1 MTEQSPNS
9 AIDNDALEKETMR
22 RVIWRILPFL
32 VVSYL
37 VSIIDRGNIGMAA
50 LQMNEDLGL
59 SKAAFGFASSLYFVA
74 YFIFEVPSNLAM
86 QKVGARLWL
95 PRIMI
100 SWGVVSMCMALVQ
113 NTTSLYIVRFLLGA
127 AEAGFFPGVVLYLTW
142 WIPSRYR
149 ARIIASFMVAIP
161 LANFIGS
168 PLSGLILTLDGWF
181 GLRGW
186 HLLFIIE
193 GLPAVLLGIA
203 AFFILRDRPHQ
214 AGWLNERQKAW
225 LENTLQAERQ
235 QQKQIG
241 HISTWQLLKHR
252 QIWLMALIYAGAS
265 SAGTTLSVWSPQL
278 LKSFHLD
285 NLTTGLLNAIPYG
298 LASVLMIVWGRSSD
312 RTNERRW
319 HTALTLFMIAAG
331 VFAAFINLSLP
342 ITIVILSTILIG
354 AYSAKGPFWALA
366 SGWMSSTSAAAGL
379 AAIGAIA
386 NLIGGV
392 VMVNAYGVISE
403 QTGSHTLA
411 DAPRDKCTLSCAIN
425 GIHAAFHYLKKNY
438 ISGCVMTVPTGW

>member
-1 MTEQSPNS
+1 
-9 AIDNDALEKETMR
+9 
-22 RVIWRILPFL
+22 
-32 VVSYL
+32 
-37 VSIIDRGNIGMAA
+37 
-50 LQMNEDLGL
+50 
-59 SKAAFGFASSLYFVA
+59 
-74 YFIFEVPSNLAM
+74 
-86 QKVGARLWL
+86 
-95 PRIMI
+95 
-100 SWGVVSMCMALVQ
+100 MCMALVQ

-149 ARIIASFMVAIP
+149 GRIIASFMVAIP

-168 PLSGLILTLDGWF
+168 PLSGLILTLDGLF
-181 GLRGW
+181 GMRGW
-186 HLLFIIE
+186 HLLFLIE
-193 GLPAVLLGIA
+193 GLPAVLLGIT

-225 LENTLQAERQ
+225 LENTLDAERQ
-235 QQKQIG
+235 QQKQID

-319 HTALTLFMIAAG
+319 HTALTLFMIAVG

-342 ITIVILSTILIG
+342 MTIVILSTILIG

-366 SGWMSSTSAAAGL
+366 TGWMSSTSAAAGL

-411 DAPRDKCTLSCAIN
+411 MLPLAGLCLAG
-425 GIHAAFHYLKKNY
+425 GIAVLIIGRHYSQPAGQEKP
-438 ISGCVMTVPTGW
+438 VTH

>member
-1 MTEQSPNS
+1 MTDQLPNR
-9 AIDNDALEKETMR
+9 ATDNDALEKETMR

-168 PLSGLILTLDGWF
+168 PLSGLILTLDGWL

-193 GLPAVLLGIA
+193 GLPAVLLGIV
-203 AFFILRDRPHQ
+203 AFYQ
-214 AGWLNERQKAW
+214 
-225 LENTLQAERQ
+225 
-235 QQKQIG
+235 
-241 HISTWQLLKHR
+241 S
-252 QIWLMALIYAGAS
+252 
-265 SAGTTLSVWSPQL
+265 
-278 LKSFHLD
+278 
-285 NLTTGLLNAIPYG
+285 
-298 LASVLMIVWGRSSD
+298 
-312 RTNERRW
+312 
-319 HTALTLFMIAAG
+319 IAAG
-331 VFAAFINLSLP
+331 HHYDPQYHTDWRICGEGPLLGAG
-342 ITIVILSTILIG
+342 IG
-354 AYSAKGPFWALA
+354 LDEQHVSCRR
-366 SGWMSSTSAAAGL
+366 AG
-379 AAIGAIA
+379 G
-386 NLIGGV
+386 
-392 VMVNAYGVISE
+392 
-403 QTGSHTLA
+403 HR
-411 DAPRDKCTLSCAIN
+411 RDRQPDWRRGDGECLW
-425 GIHAAFHYLKKNY
+425 HY
-438 ISGCVMTVPTGW
+438 

>member
-1 MTEQSPNS
+1 MTDQLPNR
-9 AIDNDALEKETMR
+9 ATDNDALEKETMR

-37 VSIIDRGNIGMAA
+37 VSIIDRGNIGIAA

-168 PLSGLILTLDGWF
+168 PLSGLILTLDGWL

-203 AFFILRDRPHQ
+203 AFYSARPPSPGWLVNRAAKNVAGKHPSGRAATADTDRPH
-214 AGWLNERQKAW
+214 
-225 LENTLQAERQ
+225 
-235 QQKQIG
+235 
-241 HISTWQLLKHR
+241 HD
-252 QIWLMALIYAGAS
+252 MATVEAS
-265 SAGTTLSVWSPQL
+265 PDL
-278 LKSFHLD
+278 
-285 NLTTGLLNAIPYG
+285 
-298 LASVLMIVWGRSSD
+298 
-312 RTNERRW
+312 
-319 HTALTLFMIAAG
+319 
-331 VFAAFINLSLP
+331 
-342 ITIVILSTILIG
+342 
-354 AYSAKGPFWALA
+354 
-366 SGWMSSTSAAAGL
+366 
-379 AAIGAIA
+379 
-386 NLIGGV
+386 
-392 VMVNAYGVISE
+392 AYG
-403 QTGSHTLA
+403 A
-411 DAPRDKCTLSCAIN
+411 DLRWRFFCRH
-425 GIHAAFHYLKKNY
+425 HAKRLVSTAAE
-438 ISGCVMTVPTGW
+438 VVPS

>member
-1 MTEQSPNS
+1 MTDQSPNS

-411 DAPRDKCTLSCAIN
+411 MLPLAGLCLAG
-425 GIHAAFHYLKKNY
+425 GIAVLFMGRRYSQPAAQEKPVTH
-438 ISGCVMTVPTGW
+438 

>member
-1 MTEQSPNS
+1 MTEQIHHASS
-9 AIDNDALEKETMR
+9 SEALEKETMR

-32 VVSYL
+32 MVSYL
-37 VSIIDRGNIGMAA
+37 VSIIDRGNIGMAS
-50 LQMNEDLGL
+50 LQMNQDLGL
-59 SKAAFGFASSLYFVA
+59 SKTAFGFASSLYFIA
-74 YFIFEVPSNLAM
+74 YFLFEVPSNLAM
-86 QKVGARLWL
+86 QKVGARLWI

-100 SWGVVSMCMALVQ
+100 SWGIVSMCMALVQ
-113 NTTSLYIVRFLLGA
+113 NSTSLYIVRFLLGA

-168 PLSGLILTLDGWF
+168 PLSGLILTLDGWL

-186 HLLFIIE
+186 HLLFLIE
-193 GLPAVLLGIA
+193 GMPAVLLGIA
-203 AFFILRDRPHQ
+203 AYFVLQDRPHQ
-214 AGWLNERQKAW
+214 AKWLTIEQRKW
-225 LENTLQAERQ
+225 LENTLHTERE
-235 QQKQIG
+235 QKKNIG

-252 QIWLMALIYAGAS
+252 HIWLMALIYTGAS

-278 LKSFHLD
+278 LKSYHLD

-298 LASVLMIVWGRSSD
+298 LASVLMIIWGRSSD
-312 RTNERRW
+312 RSGERRW

-331 VFAAFINLSLP
+331 VLLAFINLSLP
-342 ITIVILSTILIG
+342 ATLIILSMILVG
-354 AYSAKGPFWALA
+354 AYAMKGPFWALA
-366 SGWMSSTSAAAGL
+366 SGWMNSSSAAAGL

-392 VMVNAYGVISE
+392 VMVNAYGFIS
-403 QTGSHTLA
+403 QHTGSHTLA
-411 DAPRDKCTLSCAIN
+411 MLPLAVLCLAS
-425 GIHAAFHYLKKNY
+425 GIAVLLIGRSAKTQHQ
-438 ISGCVMTVPTGW
+438 TVSAKSA

>member
-1 MTEQSPNS
+1 MTDQLPNS

-95 PRIMI
+95 PRIII

-411 DAPRDKCTLSCAIN
+411 MLPLAGLCLAG
-425 GIHAAFHYLKKNY
+425 GIAVLFMGRRYSQPAGQEKPVTH
-438 ISGCVMTVPTGW
+438 

>member
-1 MTEQSPNS
+1 MAPADHDQLGRG
-9 AIDNDALEKETMR
+9 ID
-22 RVIWRILPFL
+22 V
-32 VVSYL
+32 Y
-37 VSIIDRGNIGMAA
+37 
-50 LQMNEDLGL
+50 
-59 SKAAFGFASSLYFVA
+59 
-74 YFIFEVPSNLAM
+74 
-86 QKVGARLWL
+86 GA
-95 PRIMI
+95 
-100 SWGVVSMCMALVQ
+100 GGQ

-331 VFAAFINLSLP
+331 VFAAFIES
-342 ITIVILSTILIG
+342 
-354 AYSAKGPFWALA
+354 
-366 SGWMSSTSAAAGL
+366 L
-379 AAIGAIA
+379 AADYHCYSQYHINWRLFGEGAILGA
-386 NLIGGV
+386 SLRLDEQHLSRRGAGG
-392 VMVNAYGVISE
+392 NR
-403 QTGSHTLA
+403 
-411 DAPRDKCTLSCAIN
+411 RDS
-425 GIHAAFHYLKKNY
+425 
-438 ISGCVMTVPTGW
+438 

>member
-1 MTEQSPNS
+1 MTDQSPNS

-59 SKAAFGFASSLYFVA
+59 SKAALGFASSLYFVA

-411 DAPRDKCTLSCAIN
+411 MLPLAGLCLAG
-425 GIHAAFHYLKKNY
+425 GIAVLFMGRRYSQPAGQEKPVTH
-438 ISGCVMTVPTGW
+438 

>member
-342 ITIVILSTILIG
+342 ITIVIFSTILIG

-411 DAPRDKCTLSCAIN
+411 MLPLAGLCLAG
-425 GIHAAFHYLKKNY
+425 GIAVLFMGRRYSQPAGQEKPVTH
-438 ISGCVMTVPTGW
+438 

>member
-1 MTEQSPNS
+1 MSENTLKHAPAS
-9 AIDNDALEKETMR
+9 ALEQETMR

-74 YFIFEVPSNLAM
+74 YFLFEVPSNLAM
-86 QKVGARLWL
+86 QKVGARLWI

-100 SWGVVSMCMALVQ
+100 SWGIISMCMALVES
-113 NTTSLYIVRFLLGA
+113 TTSLYVLRFLLGA

-142 WIPSRYR
+142 WIPARYR

-168 PLSGLILTLDGWF
+168 PLSGLILTLDGWL

-203 AFFILRDRPHQ
+203 AWFVLSNRPHE
-214 AGWLNERQKAW
+214 ARWLKPEQKQW
-225 LENTLQAERQ
+225 LEATLQAERE
-235 QQKQIG
+235 KKKNIG
-241 HISTWQLLKHR
+241 HISTWQLLKHKH
-252 QIWLMALIYAGAS
+252 IWLMALIYSGAS
-265 SAGTTLSVWSPQL
+265 AAGTTLSVWSPQL

-285 NLTTGLLNAIPYG
+285 NLSTGLLNAIPYG

-312 RTNERRW
+312 RTGERRW
-319 HTALTLFMIAAG
+319 HTALTLFMIAG
-331 VFAAFINLSLP
+331 GIFAAFINLSLP
-342 ITIVILSTILIG
+342 ATIIIMSLILVG
-354 AYSAKGPFWALA
+354 AYSMKGPFWALA
-366 SGWMSSTSAAAGL
+366 SGWMSSSSAAAGL

-386 NLIGGV
+386 NLIGGA
-392 VMVNAYGVISE
+392 VMVNAYGIINE
-403 QTGSHTLA
+403 KTGSHTLA
-411 DAPRDKCTLSCAIN
+411 LLPLALLCLAGGVAVVMMGRNLSRPSPHDA
-425 GIHAAFHYLKKNY
+425 HAP
-438 ISGCVMTVPTGW
+438 SQS

>member
-1 MTEQSPNS
+1 MRQQTLQQAPVSELEQT
-9 AIDNDALEKETMR
+9 TMR

-74 YFIFEVPSNLAM
+74 YFLFEVPSNLAM
-86 QKVGARLWL
+86 QRVGARLWI

-100 SWGVVSMCMALVQ
+100 SWGIISMCMALVESS
-113 NTTSLYIVRFLLGA
+113 TSLYVLRFVLGA

-142 WIPSRYR
+142 WIPARYR

-168 PLSGLILTLDGWF
+168 PLSGLILTLDGAL

-186 HLLFIIE
+186 HLLFILE

-203 AFFILRDRPHQ
+203 AYFVLSNRPHE
-214 AGWLNERQKAW
+214 ARWLKPDQKAW
-225 LENTLQAERQ
+225 LEQTLQAERE
-235 QQKQIG
+235 QQKKIAP
-241 HISTWQLLKHR
+241 ISTWQLLKHKH
-252 QIWLMALIYAGAS
+252 IWLMALIYSGAS
-265 SAGTTLSVWSPQL
+265 AAGTTLSVWSPQL
-278 LKSFHLD
+278 LKTFHLD
-285 NLTTGLLNAIPYG
+285 NMTTGLLNAIPYG

-312 RTNERRW
+312 RTGERRW
-319 HTALTLFMIAAG
+319 HTALTLFMIVG
-331 VFAAFINLSLP
+331 GICAAFINLSLP
-342 ITIVILSTILIG
+342 ATIVIMSLILVG
-354 AYSAKGPFWALA
+354 AYSMKGPFWALA
-366 SGWMSSTSAAAGL
+366 SSWMSSSSAAAGL

-386 NLIGGV
+386 NLIGGA
-392 VMVNAYGVISE
+392 VMVNAYGIINE
-403 QTGSHTLA
+403 KTGNHTLA
-411 DAPRDKCTLSCAIN
+411 LLPLAALCLAG
-425 GIHAAFHYLKKNY
+425 GIAVVIMGRNLTQHSANEKGVT
-438 ISGCVMTVPTGW
+438 SS

>member
-1 MTEQSPNS
+1 MSENTLKHAPAS
-9 AIDNDALEKETMR
+9 ALEQETMR

-74 YFIFEVPSNLAM
+74 YFLFEVPSNLAM
-86 QKVGARLWL
+86 QKVGARLWI

-100 SWGVVSMCMALVQ
+100 SWGIISMCMALVESP
-113 NTTSLYIVRFLLGA
+113 TSLYVLRFLLGA

-142 WIPSRYR
+142 WIPARYR

-168 PLSGLILTLDGWF
+168 PLSGLILTLDGWL

-203 AFFILRDRPHQ
+203 AWFVLSNRPHE
-214 AGWLNERQKAW
+214 ARWLRPEQRQW
-225 LENTLQAERQ
+225 LEATLQAERE
-235 QQKQIG
+235 KKKNIG
-241 HISTWQLLKHR
+241 HISTWQLLKHKH
-252 QIWLMALIYAGAS
+252 IWLMALIYSGAS
-265 SAGTTLSVWSPQL
+265 AAGTTLSVWSPQL

-285 NLTTGLLNAIPYG
+285 NLSTGLLNAIPYG

-312 RTNERRW
+312 RTGERRW
-319 HTALTLFMIAAG
+319 HTALTLFMIAG
-331 VFAAFINLSLP
+331 GIFAAFINLSLP
-342 ITIVILSTILIG
+342 ATIIIMSLILVG
-354 AYSAKGPFWALA
+354 AYSMKGPFWALA
-366 SGWMSSTSAAAGL
+366 SGWMSSSSAAAGL

-386 NLIGGV
+386 NLIGGA
-392 VMVNAYGVISE
+392 VMVNAYGIINE
-403 QTGSHTLA
+403 KTGSHTLA
-411 DAPRDKCTLSCAIN
+411 LLPLALLCLAGGVAVVMMGRNLSRPSPHDA
-425 GIHAAFHYLKKNY
+425 HAP
-438 ISGCVMTVPTGW
+438 S

>member
-1 MTEQSPNS
+1 MTDQSPNS

-411 DAPRDKCTLSCAIN
+411 MLPLAGLCLAG
-425 GIHAAFHYLKKNY
+425 GIAVLFMGRRYSQPAGQKKP
-438 ISGCVMTVPTGW
+438 VTH

>member
-1 MTEQSPNS
+1 MTEQIHHASS
-9 AIDNDALEKETMR
+9 SEALEKETMR

-32 VVSYL
+32 MVSYL
-37 VSIIDRGNIGMAA
+37 VSIIDRGNIGMAS
-50 LQMNEDLGL
+50 LQMNQDLGL
-59 SKAAFGFASSLYFVA
+59 SKTAFGFASSLYFIA
-74 YFIFEVPSNLAM
+74 YFLFEVPSNLAM
-86 QKVGARLWL
+86 QKVGARLWI

-100 SWGVVSMCMALVQ
+100 SWGIVSMCMALVQ
-113 NTTSLYIVRFLLGA
+113 NSTSLYIVRFLLGA

-168 PLSGLILTLDGWF
+168 PLSGLILTLDGWL

-186 HLLFIIE
+186 HLLFLIE
-193 GLPAVLLGIA
+193 GMPAVLLGIA
-203 AFFILRDRPHQ
+203 AYFVLQDRPHQ
-214 AGWLNERQKAW
+214 AKWLTIEQRKW
-225 LENTLQAERQ
+225 LENTLHTERE
-235 QQKQIG
+235 QKKNIG

-252 QIWLMALIYAGAS
+252 HIWLMALIYTGAS

-278 LKSFHLD
+278 LKSYHLD

-298 LASVLMIVWGRSSD
+298 LASVLMIIWGRSSD
-312 RTNERRW
+312 RSGERRW

-331 VFAAFINLSLP
+331 VFLAFINLSLP
-342 ITIVILSTILIG
+342 ATLIILSMILVG
-354 AYSAKGPFWALA
+354 AYAMKGPFWALA
-366 SGWMSSTSAAAGL
+366 SGWMNSSSAAAGL

-392 VMVNAYGVISE
+392 VMVNAYGFIS
-403 QTGSHTLA
+403 QHTGSHTLA
-411 DAPRDKCTLSCAIN
+411 MLPLAVLCLAS
-425 GIHAAFHYLKKNY
+425 GIAVLLIGRSAKTQHQ
-438 ISGCVMTVPTGW
+438 TVSAKSA

>member
-379 AAIGAIA
+379 AALCLAGGIA
-386 NLIGGV
+386 VLIMGRRYSQPAGQEKPV
-392 VMVNAYGVISE
+392 
-403 QTGSHTLA
+403 TH
-411 DAPRDKCTLSCAIN
+411 
-425 GIHAAFHYLKKNY
+425 
-438 ISGCVMTVPTGW
+438 

>member
-1 MTEQSPNS
+1 MTEQIRNGAP
-9 AIDNDALEKETMR
+9 AQDALEKETMR

-37 VSIIDRGNIGMAA
+37 ISIIDRGNIGMAS
-50 LQMNEDLGL
+50 LQMNHDLGL
-59 SKAAFGFASSLYFVA
+59 SKATFGFASSLYFVA
-74 YFIFEVPSNLAM
+74 YFLFEVPSNLAM
-86 QKVGARLWL
+86 QKVGARLWI

-113 NTTSLYIVRFLLGA
+113 STTSLYIVRFLLGA

-149 ARIIASFMVAIP
+149 ARIIATFMVSIP

-168 PLSGLILTLDGWF
+168 PLSGLILSLDGWL

-214 AGWLNERQKAW
+214 ANWLTSEQKQW
-225 LENTLQAERQ
+225 LEATLEAERQ
-235 QQKQIG
+235 QHKHIG
-241 HISTWQLLKHR
+241 HQTTWQLLKHR
-252 QIWLMALIYAGAS
+252 HIWLMALIYAGAS

-278 LKSFHLD
+278 LKSFQLD
-285 NLTTGLLNAIPYG
+285 NLTTGLINAIPYG

-319 HTALTLFMIAAG
+319 HTALTLFMIAIG

-342 ITIVILSTILIG
+342 ATVVILSVMLIG
-354 AYSAKGPFWALA
+354 AYAMKGPFWALA
-366 SGWMSSTSAAAGL
+366 ASWMNSTSAAAGL

-386 NLIGGV
+386 NLIGGA
-392 VMVNAYGVISE
+392 VMVNAYGIINE
-403 QTGSHTLA
+403 RTGSHTLA
-411 DAPRDKCTLSCAIN
+411 MLPLAGLCMAG
-425 GIHAAFHYLKKNY
+425 GIAVLVMGRHYGSQTAQEKQITN
-438 ISGCVMTVPTGW
+438 

>member
-1 MTEQSPNS
+1 MTQSLLNQAPVT
-9 AIDNDALEKETMR
+9 ALERETMR

-59 SKAAFGFASSLYFVA
+59 TKAAFGFASSLYFVA
-74 YFIFEVPSNLAM
+74 YFLFEVPSNLAM
-86 QKVGARLWL
+86 QKVGARLWI

-100 SWGVVSMCMALVQ
+100 SWGIVSMCMALVE
-113 NTTSLYIVRFLLGA
+113 TSASLYVLRFLLGA

-203 AFFILRDRPHQ
+203 AYFVLSNRPHE
-214 AGWLNERQKAW
+214 ARWLNHEQKQW
-225 LENTLQAERQ
+225 LEETLEKERSER
-235 QQKQIG
+235 KNIG

-252 QIWLMALIYAGAS
+252 QIWLFALIYSGAS
-265 SAGTTLSVWSPQL
+265 AAGTTLSVWSPQL
-278 LKSFHLD
+278 LKSFQLD

-312 RTNERRW
+312 RTGERRW
-319 HTALTLFMIAAG
+319 HTALTLFMIAGGIA
-331 VFAAFINLSLP
+331 AAFINLSLP
-342 ITIVILSTILIG
+342 ATIIILSLILAG
-354 AYSAKGPFWALA
+354 AYSMKGPFWALA
-366 SGWMSSTSAAAGL
+366 SGWMSSSSAAAGL

-386 NLIGGV
+386 NLIGGGL
-392 VMVNAYGVISE
+392 MVNVYGIIN
-403 QTGSHTLA
+403 QKTGSHTLA
-411 DAPRDKCTLSCAIN
+411 LLPLAVLCLAG
-425 GIHAAFHYLKKNY
+425 GIAVVIMGRKMARHTENKARATTH
-438 ISGCVMTVPTGW
+438 

>member
-1 MTEQSPNS
+1 MTEQNLKR
-9 AIDNDALEKETMR
+9 AHATALERETMR

-50 LQMNEDLGL
+50 LQMSSDLGL

-86 QKVGARLWL
+86 QKVGARLWI

-100 SWGVVSMCMALVQ
+100 SWGIVSMCMALVESS
-113 NTTSLYIVRFLLGA
+113 TSLYVLRFLLGA

-168 PLSGLILTLDGWF
+168 PLSGLILTLDGWL

-193 GLPAVLLGIA
+193 GLPAVLLGVA
-203 AFFILRDRPHQ
+203 AYFVLSNRPQDARWLRSD
-214 AGWLNERQKAW
+214 QKQW
-225 LENTLQAERQ
+225 LEDTLAAEREQ
-235 QQKQIG
+235 RKNIG
-241 HISTWQLLKHR
+241 HISTWQLLRHR
-252 QIWLMALIYAGAS
+252 QIWLFALIYSGAS
-265 SAGTTLSVWSPQL
+265 AAGTTLSVWSPQL
-278 LKSFHLD
+278 LKSFQLD
-285 NLTTGLLNAIPYG
+285 NMTIGLLNAIPYG
-298 LASVLMIVWGRSSD
+298 LASVLMIVWGRNSD
-312 RTNERRW
+312 RTGERRW
-319 HTALTLFMIAAG
+319 HTALTLFMIAG
-331 VFAAFINLSLP
+331 GIGAAFISLSLP
-342 ITIVILSTILIG
+342 STIIILSLVLVG
-354 AYSAKGPFWALA
+354 AYSMKGPFWALA
-366 SGWMSSTSAAAGL
+366 SGWMSSSSAAAGL

-386 NLIGGV
+386 NLIGGG
-392 VMVNAYGVISE
+392 VMVNVYGIIN
-403 QTGSHTLA
+403 QHTGSHTLA
-411 DAPRDKCTLSCAIN
+411 LVPL
-425 GIHAAFHYLKKNY
+425 AALCLA
-438 ISGCVMTVPTGW
+438 GGVAVVVMGRKMTQQGVGKEGVTSH

>member
-1 MTEQSPNS
+1 MTDQLPNS

-32 VVSYL
+32 IVSYL

-411 DAPRDKCTLSCAIN
+411 MLPLAGLCLAG
-425 GIHAAFHYLKKNY
+425 GIAVLIMGRRYSQPAGQEKQVTH
-438 ISGCVMTVPTGW
+438 

>member
-1 MTEQSPNS
+1 MTDQLPNR
-9 AIDNDALEKETMR
+9 ANDNDALEKETMR

-86 QKVGARLWL
+86 QK
-95 PRIMI
+95 
-100 SWGVVSMCMALVQ
+100 
-113 NTTSLYIVRFLLGA
+113 IVRFLLGA

-168 PLSGLILTLDGWF
+168 PLSGLILTLDGWL

-214 AGWLNERQKAW
+214 AGWLTERQKTW

-235 QQKQIG
+235 QQTQIG
-241 HISTWQLLKHR
+241 HTTTWQLLKHR

-312 RTNERRW
+312 RNNERRW
-319 HTALTLFMIAAG
+319 HTALALFMIAAG

-342 ITIVILSTILIG
+342 ATIMILSTILIG
-354 AYSAKGPFWALA
+354 AYAAKGPFWALA

-386 NLIGGV
+386 NLIGGA
-392 VMVNAYGVISE
+392 VMVNAYGIISE
-403 QTGSHTLA
+403 RTGSYTLA
-411 DAPRDKCTLSCAIN
+411 MLPLAALCLAG
-425 GIHAAFHYLKKNY
+425 GIAVLAMGRRYSQSARQEKQVTH
-438 ISGCVMTVPTGW
+438 

>member
-1 MTEQSPNS
+1 MTQSLLNQAPVT
-9 AIDNDALEKETMR
+9 ALERETMR
-22 RVIWRILPFL
+22 RVIWRILLFL

-59 SKAAFGFASSLYFVA
+59 TKAAFGFASSLYFVA
-74 YFIFEVPSNLAM
+74 YFLFEVPSNLAM
-86 QKVGARLWL
+86 QKVGARLWI

-100 SWGVVSMCMALVQ
+100 SWGIVSMCMALVE
-113 NTTSLYIVRFLLGA
+113 TSTSLYVLRFLLGA

-203 AFFILRDRPHQ
+203 AYFVLSNRPHE
-214 AGWLNERQKAW
+214 ARWLNHEQKQW
-225 LENTLQAERQ
+225 LEATLEKERSER
-235 QQKQIG
+235 KNIG

-252 QIWLMALIYAGAS
+252 QIWLFALIYSGAS
-265 SAGTTLSVWSPQL
+265 AAGTTLSVWSPQL
-278 LKSFHLD
+278 LKSFQLD

-298 LASVLMIVWGRSSD
+298 LASVLMIVWGRNSD
-312 RTNERRW
+312 RTGERRW
-319 HTALTLFMIAAG
+319 HTALTLFMIAGGIA
-331 VFAAFINLSLP
+331 AAFINLSLP
-342 ITIVILSTILIG
+342 ATIIILSLILVG
-354 AYSAKGPFWALA
+354 AYSMKGPFWALA
-366 SGWMSSTSAAAGL
+366 SGWMSSSSAAAGL

-386 NLIGGV
+386 NLIGGGL
-392 VMVNAYGVISE
+392 MVNVYGIIN
-403 QTGSHTLA
+403 QKTGSHTLA
-411 DAPRDKCTLSCAIN
+411 LLPLAVLCLAG
-425 GIHAAFHYLKKNY
+425 GIAVVIMGRKMARHTENKARATTH
-438 ISGCVMTVPTGW
+438 

>member
-1 MTEQSPNS
+1 MTDRLPNS

-168 PLSGLILTLDGWF
+168 PLSGLILTQDGWF

-225 LENTLQAERQ
+225 LENTLDAERQ

-241 HISTWQLLKHR
+241 HISIWQLLKHR

-342 ITIVILSTILIG
+342 ITIVILSIILIG

-411 DAPRDKCTLSCAIN
+411 MLPLAGLCLAG
-425 GIHAAFHYLKKNY
+425 GIAVLIMGRHYSQTAGQEKPVTH
-438 ISGCVMTVPTGW
+438 S